1 MEGLLLTGLAIYIV
15 YLPVFLLSLV
25 LTIRKY
31 RGFSVFNCWIS
42 NLGESKSENH
52 LSFVVSLI
60 LLGFFNLFFVISF
73 CQTFPE
79 IFLVKI
85 AMATFFLTSFSL
97 IAVAFSPVDR
107 KLENHKHSTDLLFL
121 GISGSVLSVAV
132 LGPFSVWFSVFTFVV
147 MTGMILFVVP
157 FVVLRI

>member
-60 LLGFFNLFFVISF
+60 LLEKPQISF
-73 CQTFPE
+73 IKYTDQEGLEVRASGPLT
-79 IFLVKI
+79 IFLSHTKSLEWQLEDLQTIVQKYKI
-85 AMATFFLTSFSL
+85 EGKDLKQVDL
-97 IAVAFSPVDR
+97 RYDQPVI
-107 KLENHKHSTDLLFL
+107 KY
-121 GISGSVLSVAV
+121 
-132 LGPFSVWFSVFTFVV
+132 
-147 MTGMILFVVP
+147 
-157 FVVLRI
+157 